1 MSGRVFSPILLAVA
15 TAFLTVFLGALATKA
30 PPSTLVAFLLFAAFF
45 GGASVVWEW
54 RPFRAVLPFAQPFA
68 MRIHG
73 LWVEMSAFRDELAA
87 TRGMTSNG
95 APGVDSAKAVDLEG
109 RMWSTICA
117 EWAERG
123 PLLEDGHG
131 SGLASDRSLSE
142 ADLYQRVVN
151 LKAMLGSILAGQITG

>member
-1 MSGRVFSPILLAVA
+1 
-15 TAFLTVFLGALATKA
+15 
-30 PPSTLVAFLLFAAFF
+30 
-45 GGASVVWEW
+45 
-54 RPFRAVLPFAQPFA
+54 

-73 LWVEMSAFRDELAA
+73 LSVEMSAFRDELTA

-117 EWAERG
+117 EWPERG

-151 LKAMLGSILAGQITG
+151 LKAMLDSILAGQITG